1 MVFYGAAN
9 IGQNALGYFSPIDFS
24 QYLKCFV
31 VPIGKRQITWSFRHK
46 KEKNTKQSSRNGF
59 RQKHIAPANSIDPLE
74 GLTISNAPV
83 DEVHHQHTKDNGKLI
98 DRNQTTTNVGRSN
111 FTNVHRTDG

>member
-1 MVFYGAAN
+1 MAFYSAADV
-9 IGQNALGYFSPIDFS
+9 GQNALGYFSPIDFS

-31 VPIGKRQITWSFRHK
+31 VPISQRQIAWGFRHK
-46 KEKNTKQSSRNGF
+46 KEKNTKQGGRHGF
-59 RQKHIAPANSIDPLE
+59 GQEHVTPAYGIDPVD

-83 DEVHHQHTKDNGKLI
+83 DEVHHQHTKDNGKLVE
-98 DRNQTTTNVGRSN
+98 RNQTTTNVGRSN